1 MNPRKVIVELALNRH
16 LVLECYAPY
25 GIFNLYAL
33 FVVLDNEAHFALIL
47 GRYIDAAVFYLV
59 SIGNRVNFTRLKLT

>member
-1 MNPRKVIVELALNRH
+1 MNPREVIVELALNRH

-47 GRYIDAAVFYLV
+47 G
-59 SIGNRVNFTRLKLT
+59 